1 MNKYR
6 HLHLEMDREILS
18 VRLDVQE
25 HVTNPLLPEVLA
37 ELVEVYQQLHIFQPK
52 GIILSSAKST
62 HFSSGLDNH
71 WLANLNNQ
79 EELKVVLELGQM
91 LCQTIETC
99 TITTVALIHGQCWE
113 AGFEL
118 VLACP
123 YKIASIN
130 ATLGF
135 QHIELGRHT
144 VFNGLRRSIQL
155 LGPEQALTAQLLSN
169 KWTGQQAQQIGL
181 VNACV
186 PQEKLYTTAYNY
198 LQQPC
203 KSIRKPYFQSGLY
216 KFLPARKLLVNKIN
230 HNIAIGHPASLKAPK
245 QNLLAIWQQ
254 YGGNDYLLDKAELDS
269 ALKLVSSDTSK
280 QLSRLD
286 SLRQELMLNYSDLK
300 ATPISIYVIGSNEAG
315 NQLVK
320 VCQQQ
325 GFLVNQADNLLPL
338 LPTISNANIIL
349 DLQDDLISKQQLFK
363 QLDGQV
369 KADTLLVTY
378 NVRYTLKDIT
388 AFMLQ
393 PQRLVGVYYP
403 NPFLNNS
410 LVEVACEPGAMN
422 TKTVQ
427 QTCQWL
433 KQLNKL
439 PLVVNSNPGL
449 LVQRILLPYLW
460 EAIRLQQQGIPALI
474 IDKVAQEFGLPLGP
488 LEMAD
493 TLGLDYCQQ
502 LGEVL
507 QKKLS
512 VEMPMSL
519 YQFIRDG
526 KLGKKTGKGCHSYRK
541 GVLIRHDE
549 AHWHG
554 NLQRLQE
561 RLLYPILREARN
573 CLNEALIASPD
584 LLDLAIVH
592 GFGFPADTGGPLTYR
607 KKIS

>member
-18 VRLDVQE
+18 VQLDVQE
-25 HVTNPLLPEVLA
+25 HATNPLLPEVLA
-37 ELVEVYQQLHIFQPK
+37 ELVDVYQQLHILRPK
-52 GIILSSAKST
+52 GIILSSAKAM

-71 WLANLNNQ
+71 WLTNLNNS
-79 EELKVVLELGQM
+79 EELQLILELGQT
-91 LCQTIETC
+91 LCRTIETC
-99 TITTVALIHGQCWE
+99 AITTVATIQGQCWE

-123 YKIASIN
+123 YRIASIN
-130 ATLGF
+130 ATVGF
-135 QHIELGRHT
+135 QHIEVGRHT
-144 VFNGLRRSIQL
+144 VFNGLRRSVQL
-155 LGPEQALTAQLLSN
+155 LGPEQALTAQLLST

-181 VNACV
+181 VNECV

-203 KSIRKPYFQSGLY
+203 KSIRKPYSQSGLY

-230 HNIAIGHPASLKAPK
+230 HNIAIDLPISLKMPK
-245 QNLLAIWQQ
+245 QNLLSIWQQ
-254 YGGNDYLLDKAELDS
+254 YGGSDCLLDKAELDS
-269 ALKLVSSDTSK
+269 ALKLASSDSSK
-280 QLSRLD
+280 QLSRLE
-286 SLRQELMLNYSDLK
+286 SLRQGLILTYPNLK
-300 ATPISIYVIGSNEAG
+300 TTSISIYVIGSNEEG
-315 NQLVK
+315 NQLVRA
-320 VCQQQ
+320 CQQQ
-325 GFLVNQADNLLPL
+325 GFLVNQANRLVPL
-338 LPTISNANIIL
+338 LSTIAQADIIL
-349 DLQDDLISKQQLFK
+349 DLQDNLISKQQLFQ
-363 QLDGQV
+363 QLERQV

-378 NVRYTLKDIT
+378 NIRYALKDIA

-410 LVEVACEPGAMN
+410 LVEVACELEASN
-422 TKTVQ
+422 NKSVQ
-427 QTCQWL
+427 KTCQWL
-433 KQLNKL
+433 RQLNKL
-439 PLVVNSNPGL
+439 PLVINSTPGL

-460 EAIRLQQQGIPALI
+460 EAIRLQQQGIPAPI

-493 TLGLDYCQQ
+493 SLGLDYCQQ

-507 QKKLS
+507 QKKLG
-512 VEMPMSL
+512 VDIPL
-519 YQFIRDG
+519 TIYQLIRDG
-526 KLGKKTGKGCHSYRK
+526 KLGKKTSKGCHNYRK
-541 GVLIRHDE
+541 GVLIRHEE

-561 RLLYPILREARN
+561 RLLSPILREAQN